1 MAKIIKTGS
10 LVIAFLSNGDS
21 IKKSN
26 LSDKELL
33 DLINAQTDEEI
44 MSVLDKDYSKKLS
57 DYNESKNT
65 VEQLKT
71 SSVLTFDGE
80 SAYWRE
86 VSPLTLPKELVKSI
100 LDAEKNNDEVRME
113 TYKNFWTLMS
123 LNPDETCRKNLFWY
137 LTKNELIISRS
148 GFFISYRNVDKT
160 DEEGVF
166 TDHHSHSMKIRVG
179 EMVTMPRS
187 KCDSDSNVTCSRG
200 LHQANRF
207 WLTKNYYGSVGLVCL
222 TNPADVGL
230 TSSPRNIILSFN
242 NLENISYDLSPR
254 FVCSITYGTKLF
266 FSNIIFLLKYFIFNY
281 INNIAKKLVVN
292 KLFYYSFFTPN
303 FNMSISLFYFCIF
316 YYKFY
321 CFLCF

>member
-148 GFFISYRNVDKT
+148 GFFISYRK
-160 DEEGVF
+160 
-166 TDHHSHSMKIRVG
+166 
-179 EMVTMPRS
+179 
-187 KCDSDSNVTCSRG
+187 
-200 LHQANRF
+200 
-207 WLTKNYYGSVGLVCL
+207 
-222 TNPADVGL
+222 
-230 TSSPRNIILSFN
+230 
-242 NLENISYDLSPR
+242 
-254 FVCSITYGTKLF
+254 
-266 FSNIIFLLKYFIFNY
+266 
-281 INNIAKKLVVN
+281 
-292 KLFYYSFFTPN
+292 
-303 FNMSISLFYFCIF
+303 
-316 YYKFY
+316 
-321 CFLCF
+321 

>member
-21 IKKSN
+21 IKKCN

-44 MSVLDKDYSKKLS
+44 MSIIDKDYSEKLS

-179 EMVTMPRS
+179 EVVTMPRS
-187 KCDSDSNVTCSRG
+187 ECDSDSNVTCSRG

-222 TNPADVGL
+222 TNPADVVAVPKEDHYGKLRTCAYLPIAIAEYGEDNHPLPYNESDGFECEYVPKVIYEGL
-230 TSSPRNIILSFN
+230 MGTETDTTYKITIPDLPGVSYKES
-242 NLENISYDLSPR
+242 ISDL
-254 FVCSITYGTKLF
+254 
-266 FSNIIFLLKYFIFNY
+266 LLDLARET
-281 INNIAKKLVVN
+281 IAKR
-292 KLFYYSFFTPN
+292 
-303 FNMSISLFYFCIF
+303 IE
-316 YYKFY
+316 
-321 CFLCF
+321 